1 MNKEK
6 RRTALGKV
14 LKAHEKEV
22 EEVEEVGVLQFVEAV
37 ERDIGDDLKRV
48 DHHLGRGLERFQL
61 LGGESS
67 QNRKESESTESLEY
81 RSSTQELT

>member
-1 MNKEK
+1 
-6 RRTALGKV
+6 
-14 LKAHEKEV
+14 V

-61 LGGESS
+61 LGGE
-67 QNRKESESTESLEY
+67 RVAVKIEKSESTESLEY
-81 RSSTQELT
+81 RSSTRELT